1 MRWRWCVAGLLH
13 VEQRFRR
20 VAGYRHMAALLAAL
34 GRVVSQAEVDEAAKV
49 A

>member
-20 VAGYRHMAALLAAL
+20 VAGYRHIAALLAAL
-34 GRVVSQAEVDEAAKV
+34 ERAVSKAEIDEAGKV
-49 A
+49 V

>member
-20 VAGYRHMAALLAAL
+20 VAGYRHIVALLAAL
-34 GRVVSQAEVDEAAKV
+34 ERAVSKAEIDEAGKV
-49 A
+49 V